1 MALEPTTAPDMI
13 DTAEQ
18 QPAATAP
25 RRRTRARPAAT
36 ATPAS
41 RPASAGDPGWML
53 ATLQALDVAAAALQR
68 HDGSVLWRAAAFDT
82 LLGGADDSVAA
93 LCERLS
99 GLQELLD
106 TPQPPGPVAPTT
118 AILHCG
124 SRALEATLSFHAD
137 GLAVL
142 RLEDRA
148 AQAQA
153 RLRHLEDREQ
163 LLFTSRLLSIGEM
176 ATTLAHEINQPI
188 GAAANLLRGSVMRL
202 QRQAAAGGEPK
213 PEDQASLLQ
222 ALQRATEQVL
232 FASRVIARIREYTHS
247 HTPKRVPVDVA
258 ALLRG
263 CVRLLDWETE
273 REGVSVAL
281 DLPEAPLWTR
291 ADEVMLQQLFVNLMR
306 NAIDAMRANPAGQRR
321 LSLHARTDGPQL
333 EVTVRDTGSGI
344 SEQAEQTLFV
354 PFVSSKPTGTGIGLN
369 ICRSFVELHQG
380 RLWFTRNDGPG
391 TSFHAALP
399 LLPADEVTPTP
410 AGPSSP

>member
-1 MALEPTTAPDMI
+1 MALETKNLPQTGQD
-13 DTAEQ
+13 
-18 QPAATAP
+18 
-25 RRRTRARPAAT
+25 
-36 ATPAS
+36 
-41 RPASAGDPGWML
+41 DPGWML
-53 ATLQALDVAAAALQR
+53 ATLQSLDVSAAAF
-68 HDGSVLWRAAAFDT
+68 HCGTGEVLWRAAAFEA
-82 LLGGADDSVAA
+82 LVGGADAEVAA

-99 GLQELLD
+99 GLQDLLD
-106 TPQPPGPVAPTT
+106 TAGAGSAAAAPHT
-118 AILHCG
+118 ANLHCG
-124 SRALEATLSFHAD
+124 SRILEATLTRHAD

-188 GAAANLLRGSVMRL
+188 GAAANLLRGSVMRM
-202 QRQAAAGGEPK
+202 QRQEAAGGASK
-213 PEDQASLLQ
+213 PEDRAALLQ

-258 ALLRG
+258 RLLAG

-273 REGVSVAL
+273 REGVQVRL
-281 DLPEAPLWTR
+281 EVPGTPLWTR

-306 NAIDAMRANPAGQRR
+306 NAIDAMRGNPAGQRQ
-321 LSLHARTDGPQL
+321 LTLLARADGPQL

-344 SEQAEQTLFV
+344 SAQAEETLFV

-391 TSFHAALP
+391 ISFHAALP
-399 LLPADEVTPTP
+399 LLPAGEVPGAAAIPSRSMSTP
-410 AGPSSP
+410 

>member
-1 MALEPTTAPDMI
+1 MRLEKPEAPLTKPRKTQPPAD
-13 DTAEQ
+13 APARKPRAK
-18 QPAATAP
+18 PAA
-25 RRRTRARPAAT
+25 AAS
-36 ATPAS
+36 PV
-41 RPASAGDPGWML
+41 DWML
-53 ATLQALDVAAAALQR
+53 PTLQALDASAAAFDRLSGA
-68 HDGSVLWRAAAFDT
+68 VLWRAAAFDT
-82 LLGGADDSVAA
+82 LVGGADATLAA
-93 LCERLS
+93 LCDRLS
-99 GLQELLD
+99 GLEQAVSSVSD
-106 TPQPPGPVAPTT
+106 DAVSTVTVN
-118 AILHCG
+118 LHCG
-124 SRALEATLSFHAD
+124 ARALEAVLSFQAG
-137 GLAVL
+137 GLTVL

-202 QRQAAAGGEPK
+202 QRQAAASAETR

-247 HTPKRVPVDVA
+247 HTPKRVPVDVVR
-258 ALLRG
+258 LLQD
-263 CVRLLDWETE
+263 CVSLLDWETE
-273 REGVSVAL
+273 REGVVVVL
-281 DLPEAPLWTR
+281 EMPKEPLWTQ

-306 NAIDAMRANPAGQRR
+306 NAIDAMRGNPADQRR
-321 LSLHARTDGPQL
+321 LSLSARAEGPQL

-380 RLWFTRNDGPG
+380 RLWFTRNEEGPG

-399 LLPADEVTPTP
+399 LMPSPPQPNPAPEI
-410 AGPSSP
+410 